1 MATTQNYFPRK
12 SESVPMIYT
21 YEKITPIGPLIIKN
35 IINNI
40 LVKIVAEMFGV
51 FAEILYLCNIERQE
65 SPGLDNVSLNNLI
78 S

>member
-21 YEKITPIGPLIIKN
+21 YEEITPIGPLIIKN

-40 LVKIVAEMFGV
+40 LVKIVAEIFGGSDY
-51 FAEILYLCNIERQE
+51 F
-65 SPGLDNVSLNNLI
+65 
-78 S
+78 

>member
-40 LVKIVAEMFGV
+40 LVKKVAEMFGG
-51 FAEILYLCNIERQE
+51 FKYF
-65 SPGLDNVSLNNLI
+65 
-78 S
+78 